1 MVDRCWWKWVW
12 VGSHILDSQLLVASC
27 ELFGDS
33 KFLSYRQIGVTRWRM
48 DTKSRDWTR
57 RWFHGERAGKPTHT
71 QEKQSSCYYGGEMT
85 GTLLNVVTVLVGGT
99 LGLAF
104 GARLPERIRQTVV
117 AGLGLFTLG
126 YGLLSFTGT
135 QNPIVVLMALLV
147 GGVLGEW
154 WQIEGGLARL
164 GEWLQARFDAKGES
178 SRFVRGFL
186 TASLVF
192 CIGPMTILGSI
203 QDGLTGDYEL
213 LAIKSVLDGFAGMV
227 FASTLGIGVLFSTLV
242 ILVFQGGLSL
252 LATQSQAIFTE
263 AMIAELSA
271 TGGVLLI
278 GIAIS
283 SLLEIK
289 PIRVGNFLP
298 ALLLA
303 PIIVAMVTALGIGLL
318 P

>member
-1 MVDRCWWKWVW
+1 
-12 VGSHILDSQLLVASC
+12 
-27 ELFGDS
+27 
-33 KFLSYRQIGVTRWRM
+33 
-48 DTKSRDWTR
+48 
-57 RWFHGERAGKPTHT
+57 
-71 QEKQSSCYYGGEMT
+71 MT
-85 GTLLNVVTVLVGGT
+85 GTFLNIATVLLGGA

-104 GARLPERIRQTVV
+104 GARLPERVRQTVV

-126 YGLLSFTGT
+126 YGFLSFAGT
-135 QNPIVVLMALLV
+135 QNPIIVLVALLF

-164 GEWLQARFDAKGES
+164 GEWLQARFGGQGES
-178 SRFVRGFL
+178 SRFVHGFL

-203 QDGLTGDYEL
+203 QDGLTGDYQL

-227 FASTLGIGVLFSTLV
+227 FASTLGVGVLFSTLV

-252 LATQSQAIFTE
+252 LATQAQAVFTD

-303 PIIVAMVTALGIGLL
+303 PLLVALLAALGIGPL